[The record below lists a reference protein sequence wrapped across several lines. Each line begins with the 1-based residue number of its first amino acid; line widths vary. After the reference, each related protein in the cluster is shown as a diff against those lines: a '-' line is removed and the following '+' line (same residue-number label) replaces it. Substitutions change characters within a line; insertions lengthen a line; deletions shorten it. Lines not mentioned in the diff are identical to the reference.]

1 MQESQKSKI
10 QETQQQRAIKQ
21 YESKIMKANQRLGN
35 LKKAFGESSPLYQAY
50 KLELTQE
57 FKTMGMGHL
66 ITTGPTG
73 AIKID
78 KKRAA
83 FEIAHMR
90 RNERNLFSGTIGS
103 VPTVKQVRTQTAA
116 KLGIAKSKITAEDV
130 NAAAQVELDMKQ
142 AIQVVYN
149 LYADEA
155 SRKILMP
162 ELYEN
167 NHGKLPKERILSL
180 AEFYKSKSK
189 GRGGKSFFR
198 TATVEDLEKI
208 RSEAMANYGSS
219 IEV

>member
-50 KLELTQE
+50 KLELIEE
-57 FKTMGMGHL
+57 FTTMGMKHL
-66 ITTGPTG
+66 ISTGPTG

-103 VPTVKQVRTQTAA
+103 VPTVKEVRARTAQ
-116 KLGIAKSKITAEDV
+116 KLGISARRVTAEDV
-130 NAAAQVELDMKQ
+130 EAVTQVELDMKQ
-142 AIQVVYN
+142 AIQVVYS
-149 LYADEA
+149 LYKDEA
-155 SRKILMP
+155 SRKILLP

-167 NHGKLPKERILSL
+167 NHGKLPSSVIDIAS
-180 AEFYKSKSK
+180 FYKAKRDV
-189 GRGGKSFFR
+189 RGGKTFFR
-198 TATVEDLEKI
+198 TASAEQLEKL
-208 RSEAMANYGSS
+208 RTEAVKKYGSVS
-219 IEV
+219 NI

>member
-1 MQESQKSKI
+1 MNESQKSKI
-10 QETQQQRAIKQ
+10 QETQRQRAIKS

-35 LKKAFGESSPLYQAY
+35 LKKSFGEDSPLYQAY
-50 KLELTQE
+50 KLELEQE
-57 FKTMGMGHL
+57 FATMGMAHL
-66 ITTGPTG
+66 ISTGPTG

-103 VPTVKQVRTQTAA
+103 VPKVSDVRKETAA
-116 KLGIAKSKITAEDV
+116 KLGISQRRITVEDI

-142 AIQVVYN
+142 AIQVIYN
-149 LYADEA
+149 IYTDEA
-155 SRKILMP
+155 HRKILMP

-167 NHGKLPKERILSL
+167 NHGKLPKERIISL
-180 AEFYKSKSK
+180 AEFYKKQQESL
-189 GRGGKSFFR
+189 GGKSFFK
-198 TATVEDLEKI
+198 TAPAEQLEKL
-208 RSEAMANYGSS
+208 RGRAMANYGSS